1 MTKNYQS
8 TEDAP
13 GYNPNADFDL
23 PEVQSFINQMAQKLV
38 RFKVSKHK
46 VTRDIN
52 QHIRWG
58 DYPCWVEDLDE
69 YRANLRSAIYARA
82 EELKSNK

>member
-1 MTKNYQS
+1 MSNPKH
-8 TEDAP
+8 AP
-13 GYNPNADFDL
+13 NYNPNTDLDL
-23 PEVQSFINQMAQKLV
+23 PEVQNFIQQMAEKLA
-38 RFKVSKHK
+38 RFKVSKNK

-69 YRANLRSAIYARA
+69 YRDAVRAAIYARA
-82 EELKSNK
+82 EELKSKD